1 MRLSGAPLRTAV
13 WRSRHALLPCLILEN
28 KMAEDHKDEIG
39 TPDGTI
45 GKAARWH
52 WGAFGRGLLLAFSV
66 PAAVLFGSAL
76 GFGALAR
83 DGGFSIAQA
92 AFMTASMQALPNQ
105 VVLVDQLS
113 RNETMLV
120 AALAVAVTAVR
131 LLPMTVT
138 LVPLLGDRARR
149 TLPALL
155 AVHFVAVTNWVEARR
170 QLPTTVAPARLAHYL
185 GFGVATTA
193 VALTGTVAG
202 HIAAGNVPAVV
213 AAALLLMTPL
223 YFLLSL
229 VATSQTRVDLLA
241 IAMGCGLAPLLYV
254 VAPGFD
260 LLATGLIGGTL
271 AFLLGRSGRGGA
283 DELSE

>member
-1 MRLSGAPLRTAV
+1 
-13 WRSRHALLPCLILEN
+13 
-28 KMAEDHKDEIG
+28 MAEHDTKVDRE
-39 TPDGTI
+39 PEQP
-45 GKAARWH
+45 AAEAAPSGSP

-83 DGGFSIAQA
+83 DGGLSLAQA
-92 AFMTASMQALPNQ
+92 AFITASMQALPNQ
-105 VVLVDQLS
+105 VVLIDQLA
-113 RNETMLV
+113 RNETVLA

-138 LVPLLGDRARR
+138 LVPLLGGRDRRPM
-149 TLPALL
+149 LALL

-170 QLPTTVAPARLAHYL
+170 RLPSTALQARLPRYL

-202 HIAAGNVPAVV
+202 HIAAGHVPTVV

-229 VATSQTRVDLLA
+229 LATSQSRVDLVA
-241 IAMGCGLAPLLYV
+241 IAMGCGLAPLLHV